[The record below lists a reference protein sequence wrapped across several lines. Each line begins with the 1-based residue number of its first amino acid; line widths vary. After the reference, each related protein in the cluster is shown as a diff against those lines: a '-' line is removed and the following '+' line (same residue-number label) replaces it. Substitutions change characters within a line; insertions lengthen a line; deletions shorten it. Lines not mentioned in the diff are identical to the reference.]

1 MISNL
6 IAWLLALIAMT
17 VCELEIEDACP
28 APPPAA
34 ASTSGNGGNSGATVT
49 NPKIINEI

>member
-6 IAWLLALIAMT
+6 IAWLLALIATT
-17 VCELEIEDACP
+17 VCNLEVEDTCP
-28 APPPAA
+28 VPPPVED
-34 ASTSGNGGNSGATVT
+34 SGSSSGSDSGATVI

>member
-17 VCELEIEDACP
+17 VCELEIEDTCP

-34 ASTSGNGGNSGATVT
+34 SGSGSDSGATVT